1 MGPSSAE
8 PTPEDRFAAVV
19 DELRGE
25 PGVVYGPDE
34 PGSKRAFGATALKVG
49 GKIFA
54 MAVKGDLVVK
64 LPRERVETLVAAGEG
79 TRFDPGHGRPMKEWL
94 VVPPTA
100 GHAWLLLA
108 RESLAFVAAAPAAPP
123 RRR

>member
-8 PTPEDRFAAVV
+8 PTPEDRFAAIVE
-19 DELRGE
+19 ELGGE
-25 PGVVYGPDE
+25 TGVVYGPDE
-34 PGSKRAFGATALKVG
+34 PGAKNAFGATALKVG

-79 TRFDPGHGRPMKEWL
+79 TRFDPGHGRVMKEWL
-94 VVPPTA
+94 AVPPSA
-100 GHAWLLLA
+100 GDAWLPLA
-108 RESLAFVAAAPAAPP
+108 REALAFVAAAPASG